1 MGAVLAESCQN
12 RAMATT
18 RERVRAETLEEIKAA
33 ARARLAVD
41 GANLSLRAV
50 ARDVGLVSSAVYR
63 YFPSRD
69 ALLTA
74 LIIDSYNE
82 MGEAVERAEAQKP
95 RSDLHAR
102 FLAIAHGVRDWALS
116 APNEYALIHGS
127 PVPGYEAPQD
137 TLGPALRVT
146 TVLAGILTDGLR
158 DGRLSDPG
166 DPVSKPLAKDLAE
179 FTSEPPFAGVPLA
192 LMARGVGAWSAIY
205 GLVSFELFGAYGP
218 LTAPGALFDHQ
229 VLAIA
234 RNLGLVPAAGRGV
247 SKGRRA
253 T

>member
-1 MGAVLAESCQN
+1 MT
-12 RAMATT
+12 TT
-18 RERVRAETLEEIKAA
+18 RERLRAETLEEIKAA

-41 GANLSLRAV
+41 GSNLSLRAV

-82 MGEAVERAEAQKP
+82 MGEAVERAEAKKS
-95 RSDLHAR
+95 RADLHGR
-102 FLAIAHGVRDWALS
+102 FLAIAHVLREWALS
-116 APNEYALIHGS
+116 SPNEYALIYGS

-137 TLGPALRVT
+137 TLAPALRVA
-146 TVLAGILTDGLR
+146 TVLGGILADGLR
-158 DGRLSDPG
+158 DGLLSDPG
-166 DPVSKPLAKDLAE
+166 DPVSKALAKDLVD
-179 FTSEPPFAGVPLA
+179 FTSAPPFEGVPLA
-192 LMARGVGAWSAIY
+192 LMARGVAAWSAVY

-218 LTAPGALFDHQ
+218 LRDPGALYAHQ

-234 RNLGLVPAAGRGV
+234 RHLGLTPATGRV
-247 SKGRRA
+247 VKSRTRS

>member
-1 MGAVLAESCQN
+1 MRTA
-12 RAMATT
+12 
-18 RERVRAETLEEIKAA
+18 RERLKAETLDEIKAA

-82 MGEAVERAEAQKP
+82 MGAAVERAEAKKS
-95 RSDLHAR
+95 RDDLHAR

-116 APNEYALIHGS
+116 VPNEYALIYGS

-137 TLGPALRVT
+137 TLGPAMRVA
-146 TVLAGILTDGLR
+146 TVLGGLLTDGLR
-158 DGRLSDPG
+158 DGILSDPG
-166 DPVSKPLAKDLAE
+166 DLISKPLAKDLAQ
-179 FTSEPPFAGVPLA
+179 FTAQPPFVGVPPA
-192 LMARGVGAWSAIY
+192 LMARGVAAWSAVY

-218 LTAPGALFDHQ
+218 LGDPRALFDHQ

-234 RNLGLVPAAGRGV
+234 RTLDLAPAPGRTTK
-247 SKGRRA
+247 SRTRA

>member
-1 MGAVLAESCQN
+1 MT
-12 RAMATT
+12 TT
-18 RERVRAETLEEIKAA
+18 RERLRAETLEEIKAA

-82 MGEAVERAEAQKP
+82 MGAAVETAEAKVPQA
-95 RSDLHAR
+95 DLHAR
-102 FLAIAHGVRDWALS
+102 FLAIAHGIRGWALS
-116 APNEYALIHGS
+116 APNEYALIYGS
-127 PVPGYEAPQD
+127 PVPGYEAPED
-137 TLGPALRVT
+137 TLAPALRVG
-146 TVLAGILTDGLR
+146 TVLGGILTDGLR
-158 DGRLSDPG
+158 DGILSDPD
-166 DPVSKPLAKDLAE
+166 DPISKALVKDLTMFA
-179 FTSEPPFAGVPLA
+179 SEPPFIGVPLS
-192 LMARGVGAWSAIY
+192 LMARAVAAWSAVY
-205 GLVSFELFGAYGP
+205 GLVSFELFGSYGP
-218 LTAPGALFDHQ
+218 LGDPAALYEHQ

-234 RNLGLVPAAGRGV
+234 GTLGLAPAPGRT
-247 SKGRRA
+247 SKPRRHA

>member
-1 MGAVLAESCQN
+1 MLAKSCQN
-12 RAMATT
+12 RSMTTT
-18 RERVRAETLEEIKAA
+18 RERLRAETLEEIKAA

-82 MGEAVERAEAQKP
+82 MGEAVEGAEAAQP
-95 RSDLHAR
+95 REDLHAR
-102 FLAIAHGVRDWALS
+102 FLAVAHGVRDWALS
-116 APNEYALIHGS
+116 APSEYALIYGS

-137 TLGPALRVT
+137 TVAPAARVI
-146 TVLAGILTDGLR
+146 TVLAGLFTDGLR
-158 DGRLSDPG
+158 DGTLSDPG
-166 DPVSKPLAKDLAE
+166 DPISQAFAKDLAE
-179 FTSEPPFAGVPLA
+179 FTSQPPFVGVPPA
-192 LMARGVGAWSAIY
+192 LMARGVAAWSAVY

-218 LTAPGALFDHQ
+218 LRDPGALFDHQ

-234 RNLGLVPAAGRGV
+234 RNLGLEPAPGRTTRTR
-247 SKGRRA
+247 KRA

>member
-1 MGAVLAESCQN
+1 MLAESCQN
-12 RAMATT
+12 RAMTTT
-18 RERVRAETLEEIKAA
+18 RERLRAQTLEEIKAA
-33 ARARLAVD
+33 AKARLAVD

-82 MGEAVERAEAQKP
+82 MGAAVEAAEAAQP
-95 RSDLHAR
+95 RDDLHAR
-102 FLAIAHGVRDWALS
+102 FMAVAHGIRDWALS
-116 APNEYALIHGS
+116 APSEYALIYGS

-137 TLGPALRVT
+137 TIAPAARVI
-146 TVLAGILTDGLR
+146 TVLAGLLTDGLR
-158 DGRLSDPG
+158 DGTLHDPG
-166 DPVSKPLAKDLAE
+166 DAISKPLAKDLAE
-179 FTSEPPFAGVPLA
+179 FTSQPPFVGVPPA
-192 LMARGVGAWSAIY
+192 LMARGVAAWSGVH

-218 LTAPGALFDHQ
+218 LGDPRALFEHQ

-234 RNLGLVPAAGRGV
+234 RTLGLEPAPGQT
-247 SKGRRA
+247 RRPRKRS

>member
-1 MGAVLAESCQN
+1 MT
-12 RAMATT
+12 TT
-18 RERVRAETLEEIKAA
+18 RERLRAETLEEIKAA
-33 ARARLAVD
+33 ARGRLAVD

-82 MGEAVERAEAQKP
+82 MGEAVERAEAAQP
-95 RSDLHAR
+95 HGDLHAR
-102 FLAIAHGVRDWALS
+102 FLSVAHGIRDWALS
-116 APNEYALIHGS
+116 APNEYALIYGS

-137 TLGPALRVT
+137 TVAPAARVI
-146 TVLAGILTDGLR
+146 TVLGRILTDGLA
-158 DGRLSDPG
+158 DGTLSDPG
-166 DPVSKPLAKDLAE
+166 DAVSKALAKDLAE
-179 FTSEPPFAGVPLA
+179 FTSQPPFVGVPPA
-192 LMARGVGAWSAIY
+192 LMARGVAAWSAVY

-218 LTAPGALFDHQ
+218 LGDPGALFEHQ

-234 RNLGLVPAAGRGV
+234 RGLGLAPAPGR
-247 SKGRRA
+247 STRSRKRS

>member
-1 MGAVLAESCQN
+1 MT
-12 RAMATT
+12 TT
-18 RERVRAETLEEIKAA
+18 RERLRAETLEEIKAA

-82 MGEAVERAEAQKP
+82 MGEAVETAEAKAP
-95 RSDLHAR
+95 RADLHAR
-102 FLAIAHGVRDWALS
+102 FLAIAHGIRGWALS
-116 APNEYALIHGS
+116 APNEYALIYGS

-137 TLGPALRVT
+137 TLAPALRVGT
-146 TVLAGILTDGLR
+146 ILGGILSDGLR
-158 DGRLSDPG
+158 DGILSDPG
-166 DPVSKPLAKDLAE
+166 DPISTALTKDLRA
-179 FTSEPPFAGVPLA
+179 FTAQPPFVGVPLA
-192 LMARGVGAWSAIY
+192 LMARGVAAWSAVY
-205 GLVSFELFGAYGP
+205 GLVSFELFGSYGP
-218 LTAPGALFDHQ
+218 LGDPAALYEHQ

-234 RNLGLVPAAGRGV
+234 NTLGLEPAPGRTPR
-247 SKGRRA
+247 SRKRA
-253 T
+253 P

>member
-1 MGAVLAESCQN
+1 MT
-12 RAMATT
+12 TT
-18 RERVRAETLEEIKAA
+18 RERLRAETLEEIKAA

-82 MGEAVERAEAQKP
+82 MGEAVERAEATKP
-95 RSDLHAR
+95 RADLQAR
-102 FLAIAHGVRDWALS
+102 FLAIAHGLREWALS
-116 APNEYALIHGS
+116 APNEYALIYGS

-137 TLGPALRVT
+137 TLAPAMRVT
-146 TVLAGILTDGLR
+146 TVLAGVLTDGLR
-158 DGRLSDPG
+158 DGILSDPG
-166 DPVSKPLAKDLAE
+166 DPVSKALAKDLAAI
-179 FTSEPPFAGVPLA
+179 TSEPPFVGVPLA
-192 LMARGVGAWSAIY
+192 LMARGVAAWSAIY

-218 LTAPGALFDHQ
+218 LGDPGALYDHQ
-229 VLAIA
+229 VRAIA
-234 RNLGLVPAAGRGV
+234 RNLGLTPAPGRTTRTR
-247 SKGRRA
+247 KRA